1 MSKFIPGWYVL
12 YTRPRHEK
20 KVVRALS
27 DANVQSFLPTTRVLR
42 TWCDRKKFI
51 DVALFPSYVFIYVKD
66 ITEFHVGA
74 DAESVLH
81 YVRFGKEIV
90 RVSDAIISSIKLL
103 ADKGKD
109 VEVSYDYFHPGQRLY
124 IQRGPL
130 TGLSCE
136 IIRVNGNHKILIR
149 VSLLQRSLLATLPPE
164 DLVAISA

>member
-1 MSKFIPGWYVL
+1 MNKFTAGWYVL

-27 DANVQSFLPTTRVLR
+27 DANVQTFLPTTRVLR

-51 DVALFPSYVFIYVKD
+51 DAPLFPSYVFVYAKD
-66 ITEFHVGA
+66 IREFHLGA
-74 DAESVLH
+74 DAESALH
-81 YVRFGKEIV
+81 YVRFGKEVV
-90 RVSDAIISSIKLL
+90 RVSDSVISSIRLL
-103 ADKGKD
+103 ADNGKD
-109 VEVSYDYFHPGQRLY
+109 VEVSYNYFQPGQKLQ

-136 IIRVNGNHKILIR
+136 IVRVNGNQKILIR